1 MPELIKTNLGGSF
14 WHRNGFSL
22 LKNFTNNSLLFE
34 DVFFQLKFILY
45 MKAVK
50 LYATLDTIRQNKSNF
65 INSGMLIFLTC
76 SIRLKYLKLRQ
87 NMWIYVNIF
96 L

>member
-34 DVFFQLKFILY
+34 DVFFL
-45 MKAVK
+45 VK
-50 LYATLDTIRQNKSNF
+50 VYIIHESSQVICYIRHN
-65 INSGMLIFLTC
+65 
-76 SIRLKYLKLRQ
+76 
-87 NMWIYVNIF
+87 
-96 L
+96 